1 MIEVIVV
8 EMGAAIGVLRSI
20 VIKLGER
27 EGKINI
33 YIYTLTI
40 LTRSHVPGQR
50 SENEVVHTYLK
61 QKRITR
67 LVTRSK
73 INLGR
78 VETSR
83 AEILIGSNG
92 T

>member
-1 MIEVIVV
+1 MIEVIAV
-8 EMGAAIGVLRSI
+8 EMGAAISVLRSI

-27 EGKINI
+27 VEEEYI
-33 YIYTLTI
+33 YILTI
-40 LTRSHVPGQR
+40 RTRSHVPGQR

-73 INLGR
+73 INLG
-78 VETSR
+78 
-83 AEILIGSNG
+83 
-92 T
+92 

>member
-20 VIKLGER
+20 VIKLSKRGGGED
-27 EGKINI
+27 KYI
-33 YIYTLTI
+33 YIHL
-40 LTRSHVPGQR
+40 RSLHVVPGQR

>member
-33 YIYTLTI
+33 YIYTHLRSLHVVTSPGNVQKTKSFTLT
-40 LTRSHVPGQR
+40 
-50 SENEVVHTYLK
+50 
-61 QKRITR
+61 
-67 LVTRSK
+67 
-73 INLGR
+73 
-78 VETSR
+78 
-83 AEILIGSNG
+83 
-92 T
+92 

>member
-1 MIEVIVV
+1 MIEVIAV
-8 EMGAAIGVLRSI
+8 EMGAAISVLRSI

-27 EGKINI
+27 VEEEYI
-33 YIYTLTI
+33 YIYTHDPYTKSRPRA
-40 LTRSHVPGQR
+40 TFRKRSRSHLPETK
-50 SENEVVHTYLK
+50 ENYSVSYAIEDK
-61 QKRITR
+61 SQ
-67 LVTRSK
+67 
-73 INLGR
+73 